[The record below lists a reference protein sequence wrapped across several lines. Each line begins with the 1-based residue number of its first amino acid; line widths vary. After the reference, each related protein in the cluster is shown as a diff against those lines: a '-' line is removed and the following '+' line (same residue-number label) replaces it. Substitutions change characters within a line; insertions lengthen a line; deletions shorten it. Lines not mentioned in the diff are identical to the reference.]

1 MASLLSS
8 NPPTVIHGAY
18 VSSPPVL
25 SKSFILRWCDPFLSL
40 PAGSATAARLIKDNI
55 RTLSGDQ
62 PYMFIPRNSLFFC
75 LFSAIFLGSKNIT
88 LVGFDPI
95 RPEYHFSRDQSKK
108 LEIAKCLLKSI
119 WISAW
124 DGRFERITKVN
135 RISDHR
141 LLERVA
147 ATLEP
152 TPQSAVGSGWRLE
165 EMKRGMDLTLQI
177 CSILDLTIN
186 YFGDSIFMRN
196 CGLKSLY

>member
-1 MASLLSS
+1 MVRS
-8 NPPTVIHGAY
+8 
-18 VSSPPVL
+18 
-25 SKSFILRWCDPFLSL
+25 FLSL
-40 PAGSATAARLIKDNI
+40 PAGSATADHLIKDNF

-62 PYMFIPRNSLFFC
+62 PYMHIPRNSLFFC
-75 LFSAIFLGSKNIT
+75 LFCAIFLGSKNIT

-108 LEIAKCLLKSI
+108 LEIAKCLLKSNP

-124 DGRFERITKVN
+124 DGRFSRITKAERV
-135 RISDHR
+135 SEHR

-147 ATLEP
+147 ATLES
-152 TPQSAVGSGWRLE
+152 TPKSAVGSGWRLE
-165 EMKRGMDLTLQI
+165 EMKRGMDITLQI
-177 CSILDLTIN
+177 CAKLDLTIN